1 MPRVQFT
8 NHLRRF
14 FPKLEDGEFD
24 GETVAALV
32 ASFEKRHPG
41 LSSYLVDERGSLRQ
55 HVNIYVEDSL
65 IEDRVRLSDKVLSGS
80 RVFVMQALS
89 GG

>member
-14 FPKLEDGEFD
+14 FPKLEDGEFE
-24 GETVAALV
+24 GETVAAIVGAL
-32 ASFEKRHPG
+32 EKRHPG
-41 LSSYLVDERGSLRQ
+41 LSAYLVDERGALRQ

-65 IEDRVRLSDKVLSGS
+65 VLDRARLSDKVGPSTRL
-80 RVFVMQALS
+80 FIMQALS